1 MKIKLKGMSRKELE
15 KLQKDIV
22 VALERLKKDDLKAAR
37 QAAEKAA
44 AAHGFSLSEIAGT
57 IPAKRGPKPGAKKA
71 KVAGKPK
78 YRNPDDASQ
87 TWTGKGRQPTWFKA
101 ATEAGMNPESLAI

>member
-15 KLQKDIV
+15 KLQKDID
-22 VALERLKKDDLKAAR
+22 VALERLTKQDLKAAR

-57 IPAKRGPKPGAKKA
+57 IPAKRGPKPGAKKL

-78 YRNPDDASQ
+78 YRNPDDTSQ
-87 TWTGKGRQPTWFKA
+87 TWTGKGRQPIWYKA
-101 ATEAGMNPESLAI
+101 ATNAGKSPKSLEI